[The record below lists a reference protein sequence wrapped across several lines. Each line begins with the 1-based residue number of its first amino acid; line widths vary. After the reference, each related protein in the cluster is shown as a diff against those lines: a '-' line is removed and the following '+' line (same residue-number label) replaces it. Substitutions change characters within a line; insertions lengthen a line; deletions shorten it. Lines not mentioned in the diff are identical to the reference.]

1 MKEILLEED
10 AVVMKVVAPSTQFKV
25 SQEKKM
31 KNQKLED
38 AKILII
44 ALGIPEKETTSNAV
58 SEEKI
63 IYFALQRRGFKW
75 VDKIKAWAYQPENR
89 QYAFKFEQRTPV
101 VQ

>member
-1 MKEILLEED
+1 M
-10 AVVMKVVAPSTQFKV
+10 T
-25 SQEKKM
+25 
-31 KNQKLED
+31 NQKLED

-44 ALGIPEKETTSNAV
+44 ALGIPKKETTSNAI

-75 VDKIKAWAYQPENR
+75 VDKIKAWAYLPENR
-89 QYAFKFEQRTPV
+89 QYAFKFQNRTAE